1 MEQLEIDERDGRIY
15 SIGKKKKSMTIPE
28 SLVTHRI
35 LVIIVQKICVANV
48 ARKVGNGQIT

>member
-1 MEQLEIDERDGRIY
+1 MQ
-15 SIGKKKKSMTIPE
+15 SVTIPE

-35 LVIIVQKICVANV
+35 LVVIVQKICVANV